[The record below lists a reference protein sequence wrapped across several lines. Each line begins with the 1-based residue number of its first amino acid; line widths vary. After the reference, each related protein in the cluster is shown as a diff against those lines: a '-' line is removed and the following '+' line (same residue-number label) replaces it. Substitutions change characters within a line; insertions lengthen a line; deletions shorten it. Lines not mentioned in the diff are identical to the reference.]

1 MLIVAFKEIVT
12 NKCVPMQISTQQV
25 FDAVASMSERFKPR
39 EKTLQ
44 TIRQFAYTYRVENG
58 QAYCL
63 N

>member
-1 MLIVAFKEIVT
+1 
-12 NKCVPMQISTQQV
+12 MQISTQQV

-44 TIRQFAYTYRVENG
+44 TIRQFAYSYRVENG

>member
-1 MLIVAFKEIVT
+1 
-12 NKCVPMQISTQQV
+12 MQISTQQV
-25 FDAVASMSERFKPR
+25 IDAVASMSERFKPS

-58 QAYCL
+58 TAYCL